1 MDEGFCTRPCGQCI
15 LEGVAVRIEITGI
28 MLGQAAGHQAP
39 QEIANDQAAHPAG
52 RLLKCDHPSKADG
65 RSNGAGYGGVGQS
78 EADTLESFC
87 GNGIVKED
95 FGDLGCETTGAGCC
109 ALPGFGNVVQDE
121 LGWEL
126 HW

>member
-1 MDEGFCTRPCGQCI
+1 MAAAMVLGM
-15 LEGVAVRIEITGI
+15 VA
-28 MLGQAAGHQAP
+28 
-39 QEIANDQAAHPAG
+39 
-52 RLLKCDHPSKADG
+52 
-65 RSNGAGYGGVGQS
+65 GQS

-87 GNGIVKED
+87 GNGIVKGD

-109 ALPGFGNVVQDE
+109 ALPGFGKVVQDE